1 MKGHF
6 LIQPMKK
13 SKYIYMLLALCLLCF
28 FGEAKAQD
36 AQDIRLGYCI
46 DRLGS
51 CLTCQSGG
59 GQSNTLSGAIYLK
72 PEILKKYVGDSIY
85 QMKFAIGTKVGKMIS
100 VFVTK
105 DLEGQPIRS
114 KTIKDFTKG
123 WNTIEFTGVK
133 ITESIASSG
142 LYVGYTTYPEGDELY
157 QPILNFED
165 LYGGTEGVNWYEL
178 NGYWNKTNVQQINCD
193 LSICAFAKGPNKP
206 QIDLG
211 VNRIINYDMVKQ
223 NQPTTITLQV
233 TNFGMET
240 VNNFL
245 VSAKYNG
252 NTFATHKAEG
262 LSLAQNEEVT
272 LKLND
277 IAFVNDGNI
286 TFDIALS
293 DINSKED
300 VNPDDNTKSSETYV
314 VDANARPQSHTIL
327 FEQFNSENYKSSMDA
342 DSVYYNVSV
351 KNRDDVIWVKHH
363 LDDAY
368 ELSDAAPYIYF
379 FENAETFVPAVMVD
393 RMGFSDMDE
402 RGPAYFRQY
411 GESLDEMF
419 NSVLQVP
426 CYVFPDLNLS
436 YDEATRHL
444 NVKVNVNSQVREMP
458 KQTSLRLN
466 VYAVEDGI
474 ESHTQTGA
482 DTYVQDGVLRKILS
496 SSCWGDEISLDTK
509 KAEKEYELTLP
520 ATWNADNM
528 RIVAFVS
535 NYDATNPLNCTVFNS
550 NEQRLPTTGVH
561 NVSTTDDAQAHV
573 WSDNGTIMT
582 NSGFSIVAVHNAA
595 GQALTNASL
604 PHGLYIVTVSNGAK
618 TQNVKLRIQ

>member
-1 MKGHF
+1 
-6 LIQPMKK
+6 
-13 SKYIYMLLALCLLCF
+13 MLLALCLLCVC
-28 FGEAKAQD
+28 GETKAQD

-51 CLTCQSGG
+51 CLQCQQGG
-59 GQSNTLSGAIYLK
+59 GENNTMSGAIYLK

-85 QMKFAIGTKVGKMIS
+85 QMKFAIGTKVGKMVS

-114 KTIKDFTKG
+114 KTIKDFNKG
-123 WNTIEFTGVK
+123 WNTVEFTGVK
-133 ITESIASSG
+133 ITESIAASG
-142 LYVGYTTYPEGDELY
+142 LYVGYTTYPEGDEVY
-157 QPILNFED
+157 QPILNFESI
-165 LYGGTEGVNWYEL
+165 YGGTEGVNWYEL
-178 NGYWNKTNVQQINCD
+178 NGSWNVTKVSLINCD

-206 QIDLG
+206 QVDLG
-211 VNRIINYDMVKQ
+211 INRIINYDMVKQ
-223 NQPTTITLQV
+223 NQPTAITMQV

-240 VNNFL
+240 VNSFL

-252 NTFATHKAEG
+252 TTFATHKAEG

-272 LKLND
+272 LKLED
-277 IAFVNDGNI
+277 IAFVNDGNLK
-286 TFDIALS
+286 FDLTVS
-293 DINSKED
+293 DVNGKED
-300 VNPDDNTKSSETYV
+300 VNPDDNTKQSETYV

-327 FEQFNSENYKSSMDA
+327 FEQFNSENYASSKDA

-351 KNRDDVIWVKHH
+351 KNRSDVIWVKHH

-368 ELSDAAPYIYF
+368 ELKDEAPYTYF
-379 FENAETFVPAVMVD
+379 FENAYTFVPAVMVD
-393 RMGFSDMDE
+393 RMSFTDMDE

-411 GESLDEMF
+411 GESLDDMF
-419 NSVLQVP
+419 NDVLNVP
-426 CYVFPDLNLS
+426 CYVFPDLSLN

-474 ESHTQTGA
+474 ESHTQEGA
-482 DTYVQDGVLRKILS
+482 DTYVQNGVLRQIVS
-496 SSCWGDEISLDTK
+496 SSCWGDEISLETK

-520 ATWNADNM
+520 STWDANNV

-535 NYDATNPLNCTVFNS
+535 NYDSTNPLNCTVYNT
-550 NEQRLPTTGVH
+550 NEQRIPTTGVH
-561 NVSTTDDAQAHV
+561 AITAADQAPARV
-573 WSDNGTIMT
+573 WNDNGTIKT
-582 NSGFSIVAVHNAA
+582 NSGFSIVAIHNAA
-595 GQALTNASL
+595 GQAFHNASL
-604 PHGLYIVTVSNGAK
+604 PKGLYIVTVNNGAK
-618 TQNVKLRIQ
+618 TQNVKLRIL

>member
-1 MKGHF
+1 
-6 LIQPMKK
+6 
-13 SKYIYMLLALCLLCF
+13 MLLALCLLCF
-28 FGEAKAQD
+28 CVETKAQD

-51 CLTCQSGG
+51 CLQCQQGG
-59 GQSNTLSGAIYLK
+59 GENNTMSGAIYLK

-85 QMKFAIGTKVGKMIS
+85 QMKFAIGTKVGKMVS

-114 KTIKDFTKG
+114 KTIKDFNKG
-123 WNTIEFTGVK
+123 WNTVEFTGVK
-133 ITESIASSG
+133 ITESIAASG
-142 LYVGYTTYPEGDELY
+142 LYVGYTTYPEGDEVY
-157 QPILNFED
+157 QPILNFESI
-165 LYGGTEGVNWYEL
+165 YGGTEGVNWYEL
-178 NGYWNKTNVQQINCD
+178 NGSWNVTKVSLINCD

-206 QIDLG
+206 QVDLG
-211 VNRIINYDMVKQ
+211 INRIINYDMVKQ
-223 NQPTTITLQV
+223 NQPTAITMQV

-240 VNNFL
+240 VNSFL

-252 NTFATHKAEG
+252 TTFATHKAEG

-272 LKLND
+272 LKLED
-277 IAFVNDGNI
+277 IAFVNDGNLK
-286 TFDIALS
+286 FDLTVS
-293 DINSKED
+293 DVNGKED
-300 VNPDDNTKSSETYV
+300 VNPDDNTKQSETYV

-327 FEQFNSENYKSSMDA
+327 FEQFNSENYASSKDA

-351 KNRDDVIWVKHH
+351 KNRNDVIWVKHH

-368 ELSDAAPYIYF
+368 ELKDEAPYTYF
-379 FENAETFVPAVMVD
+379 FENAYTFVPAVMVD
-393 RMGFSDMDE
+393 RMSFTDMDE

-411 GESLDEMF
+411 GESLDDMF
-419 NSVLQVP
+419 NDVLNVP
-426 CYVFPDLNLS
+426 CYVFPDLSLD

-474 ESHTQTGA
+474 ESHTQEGA
-482 DTYVQDGVLRKILS
+482 DTYVQNGVLRQIVS
-496 SSCWGDEISLDTK
+496 SSCWGDEISLETK

-520 ATWNADNM
+520 STWDANNV

-535 NYDATNPLNCTVFNS
+535 NYDSTNPLNCTVYNT
-550 NEQRLPTTGVH
+550 NEQRIPTTGVH
-561 NVSTTDDAQAHV
+561 AITAADQAPARV
-573 WSDNGTIMT
+573 WNDNGTIKT
-582 NSGFSIVAVHNAA
+582 NSGFSIVAIHNAA
-595 GQALTNASL
+595 GQAFHNASL
-604 PHGLYIVTVSNGAK
+604 PKGLYIVTVSNGAK
-618 TQNVKLRIQ
+618 TQNVKLRIL

>member
-1 MKGHF
+1 
-6 LIQPMKK
+6 
-13 SKYIYMLLALCLLCF
+13 MLLALCLLCF
-28 FGEAKAQD
+28 CGETKAQD

-51 CLTCQSGG
+51 CLQCQQGG
-59 GQSNTLSGAIYLK
+59 GENNTMSGAIYLK

-85 QMKFAIGTKVGKMIS
+85 QMKFAIGTKVGKMVS

-114 KTIKDFTKG
+114 KTIKDFNKG
-123 WNTIEFTGVK
+123 WNTVEFTGVK
-133 ITESIASSG
+133 ITESIAASG
-142 LYVGYTTYPEGDELY
+142 LYVGYTTYPEGDEVY
-157 QPILNFED
+157 QPILNFESI
-165 LYGGTEGVNWYEL
+165 YGGTEGVNWYEL
-178 NGYWNKTNVQQINCD
+178 NGSWNVTKVSLINCD

-206 QIDLG
+206 QVDLG
-211 VNRIINYDMVKQ
+211 INRIINYDMVKQ
-223 NQPTTITLQV
+223 NQPTAITMQV

-240 VNNFL
+240 VNSFL

-252 NTFATHKAEG
+252 TTFATHKAEG

-272 LKLND
+272 LKLED
-277 IAFVNDGNI
+277 IAFVNDGNLK
-286 TFDIALS
+286 FDLTIS
-293 DINSKED
+293 DVNGKED
-300 VNPDDNTKSSETYV
+300 VNPDDNTKQSETYV

-327 FEQFNSENYKSSMDA
+327 FEQFNSENYASSKDA

-351 KNRDDVIWVKHH
+351 KNRSDVIWVKHH

-368 ELSDAAPYIYF
+368 ELKDEAPYTYF
-379 FENAETFVPAVMVD
+379 FENAYTFVPAVMVD
-393 RMGFSDMDE
+393 RMSFTDMDE

-411 GESLDEMF
+411 GESLDDMF
-419 NSVLQVP
+419 NDVLNVP
-426 CYVFPDLNLS
+426 CYVFPDLSLD

-474 ESHTQTGA
+474 ESHTQEGA
-482 DTYVQDGVLRKILS
+482 DTYVQNGVLRQIVS
-496 SSCWGDEISLDTK
+496 SSCWGDEISLETK

-520 ATWNADNM
+520 STWDANNV

-535 NYDATNPLNCTVFNS
+535 NYDSTNPLNCTVYNT
-550 NEQRLPTTGVH
+550 NEQRIPTTGVH
-561 NVSTTDDAQAHV
+561 AITAADQAPARV
-573 WSDNGTIMT
+573 WNDNGTIKT
-582 NSGFSIVAVHNAA
+582 NSGFSIVAIHNAA
-595 GQALTNASL
+595 GQAFHNASL
-604 PHGLYIVTVSNGAK
+604 PKGLYIVTVSNGAK
-618 TQNVKLRIQ
+618 TQNVKLRIL